1 MQHGDLSDD
10 LCRLC
15 PGPFLDILIEVGISL
30 QNANAY
36 ICGHN
41 TANYFCTSS
50 SFSEANK
57 SSKKMINSFDM
68 EKRTEE
74 ASGNF

>member
-1 MQHGDLSDD
+1 
-10 LCRLC
+10 
-15 PGPFLDILIEVGISL
+15 VGISL

-50 SFSEANK
+50 SFLEANK
-57 SSKKMINSFDM
+57 SSKKRMKIHLIWRKELKGLQEMF
-68 EKRTEE
+68 EGTYK
-74 ASGNF
+74 A